1 MTSILEVEQLDTL
14 SSNASST
21 LTIGGTNTTTIAFG
35 PNVTTTPSSLA
46 NTPAFKYVKT
56 SAQSISNNTFT
67 KVTFDNGILDTD
79 SAVSSSTFTVPTGKG
94 GQYLIGANIFTAASG
109 VTRYIYGNLYI
120 VVNDTFRSQSNTD
133 FRNSYYT
140 YTHNLLV
147 SDVLDLSAGDTVEIQ
162 GRINDSTSSPSFGA
176 DTTNYQTYFYGFKL
190 IGA

>member
-1 MTSILEVEQLDTL
+1 MSILKVNTIQDKGGNAII
-14 SSNASST
+14 SSDGAGT
-21 LTIGGTNTTTIAFG
+21 LTL
-35 PNVTTTPSSLA
+35 PSDLK

-56 SAQSISNNTFT
+56 SLQSVSDNTYT

-94 GQYLIGANIFTAASG
+94 GQYLIGANLFTGASG

-120 VVNDTFRSQSNTD
+120 VVNGAYRSQCNTD

-147 SDVLDLSAGDTVEIQ
+147 SDILDLSAGDTVEIQ
-162 GRINDSTSSPSFGA
+162 GRINDSTSSPNFLG
-176 DTTNYQTYFYGFKL
+176 DTTNYQTYFYGYKL

>member
-1 MTSILEVEQLDTL
+1 MSILKVNTIQDKGGNTLL
-14 SSNASST
+14 SSDGAGVISS
-21 LTIGGTNTTTIAFG
+21 GGAIT
-35 PNVTTTPSSLA
+35 

-56 SAQSISNNTFT
+56 SRQTVSNNTFT

-94 GQYLIGANIFTAASG
+94 GQYLIGANLFTVASG

-120 VVNDTFRSQSNTD
+120 VVNGTFRSQNNTD

-140 YTHNLLV
+140 YTHNLLI
-147 SDVLDLSAGDTVEIQ
+147 SDILDLSAGDTVEIQ
-162 GRINDSTSSPSFGA
+162 ARVNDSTSSPHFDGDSSS
-176 DTTNYQTYFYGFKL
+176 YQTYFYGYRL

>member
-56 SAQSISNNTFT
+56 SRQTVSDNTFT

-94 GQYLIGANIFTAASG
+94 GQYLIGANLFTVASG
-109 VTRYIYGNLYI
+109 VTRYIYGDLYI
-120 VVNDTFRSQSNTD
+120 VVNSTFRSQSNTD

-140 YTHNLLV
+140 NKHNLLV
-147 SDVLDLSAGDTVEIQ
+147 SDILDLSAGDTVEIQ
-162 GRINDSTSSPSFGA
+162 GRIDDSTSSPHFDGDSSS
-176 DTTNYQTYFYGFKL
+176 YQTYFYGCRL

>member
-1 MTSILEVEQLDTL
+1 MTSKIKVNILADGGDNSIIT
-14 SSNASST
+14 SDGAGSFTAS
-21 LTIGGTNTTTIAFG
+21 
-35 PNVTTTPSSLA
+35 SSLA
-46 NTPAFKYVKT
+46 SSVQSVGGIQNTPAFKYVKT
-56 SAQSISNNTFT
+56 SVQTVSDNTFT

-94 GQYLIGANIFTAASG
+94 GQYLIGANLFTGASG

-120 VVNDTFRSQSNTD
+120 VVNGTFRSQCNTD

-147 SDVLDLSAGDTVEIQ
+147 SDILDLSAGDTVEIQ
-162 GRINDSTSSPSFGA
+162 GRINDSTSSPNFLG